1 MPEPTVAQIIARLN
15 EELPGFDARVSSVR
29 DDEMFVLQ
37 VRTQF
42 TFANQAQIDRYPLQD
57 DPAHVEVFVDELIRQ
72 TRLAAIEK
80 LGLQKQIDAEVAE
93 QVASR
98 VAQAHHEWQQKGWQA
113 GYAAAAKD
121 LFETARGIVNSRQI
135 D

>member
-1 MPEPTVAQIIARLN
+1 MSALTVGQIIARLN
-15 EELPGFDARVSSVR
+15 EELPGFDARITSH
-29 DDEMFVLQ
+29 DDERVVMA
-37 VRTQF
+37 VRTHF
-42 TFANQAQIDRYPLQD
+42 VFANQVSIERYPLAD
-57 DPAHVEVFVDELIRQ
+57 DPEAAGYFVDELIRK
-72 TRLAAIEK
+72 TRLGAIEK

-93 QVASR
+93 AVRER